1 MKSSRTKN
9 VAKNVVFSTVFQ
21 MIAYVMGFVA
31 RTFFI
36 KLLGEEYL
44 GLNGVFTNVLTILSF
59 AELGIGTA
67 ITYSM
72 YKPLAENNEKKLKQL
87 INYYKK
93 IYFLIGTSILVLGII
108 FIPFLRFIITDAPN
122 IKENLT
128 IIYLIFVLNSAI
140 SYFYAYRTSIIS
152 ADQKNYLVIVYNK
165 VFHIIRLIVQI
176 LVLFYYKNYYVYLL
190 IETVSLFLAN
200 YLLARKSKK
209 LYPNLV
215 DIKNEQLP
223 EKEKHGLI
231 NNVRSLIVYKFA
243 GVALNGTDNIIIS
256 RYLGLAAAG
265 LYSNYQLLTNAIV
278 EVIGQVTASF
288 TASVGNL
295 NSVATKEKKEDV
307 FYKLLYFTFLL
318 FGVVSIC
325 LVLLLNDFVRLW
337 IGEKF
342 VLSLFT
348 VVMIV
353 GHIYVNGVQYA
364 SFSYRNTLGL
374 FKEAKI
380 GPIIAVILNIGLSI
394 LFAKTIGLAGI
405 FLATIIARFFSF
417 GLVDPIMVYKYEF
430 KKSPVKYYFKYFNYL
445 AVVLLTGLLCYFV
458 TKGIVITNIVTLFIK
473 GVIVLA
479 TSGIV
484 LILATFWTK
493 EFKGLLGS
501 FLYLLKRKTK
511 GE

>member
-1 MKSSRTKN
+1 MRSSRTKN
-9 VAKNVVFSTVFQ
+9 VAKNVVFSTIFQ

-93 IYFLIGTSILVLGII
+93 IYLLIGTSILVLGIL

-122 IKENLT
+122 IKENL
-128 IIYLIFVLNSAI
+128 IVIYLIFVLNSAI

-152 ADQKNYLVIVYNK
+152 ADQKNYLIIVYNK

-176 LVLFYYKNYYVYLL
+176 IILIYYKNYYVYLL
-190 IETVSLFLAN
+190 IETISLFLTN

-215 DIKNEQLP
+215 DIKGEKLP
-223 EKEKHGLI
+223 EKEQQGLI
-231 NNVRSLIVYKFA
+231 KNMRSLVIYKFA
-243 GVALNGTDNIIIS
+243 GVALNGTDNLIIS
-256 RYLGLAAAG
+256 RYLGLAVAG

-295 NSVATKEKKEDV
+295 NSVATKEKKEEV

-318 FGVVSIC
+318 FGIVSIC

-342 VLSLFT
+342 VLSMFT
-348 VVMIV
+348 VIMIV

-374 FKEAKI
+374 FKEAKL

-417 GLVDPIMVYKYEF
+417 GIVDPIMVYRHEF
-430 KKSPVKYYFKYFNYL
+430 KKSPIKYYFKYFNYL
-445 AVVLLTGLLCYFV
+445 ALVLLTGILCYFL
-458 TKGIVITNIVTLFIK
+458 TKKIVITNIITLLIK
-473 GVIVLA
+473 GIV
-479 TSGIV
+479 V
-484 LILATFWTK
+484 LISSAMVLIITTIWTK